1 MLELN
6 TKKVFVSRDV
16 HFHEQQFPF
25 AFDKSYH
32 SLPPIFPSHN
42 STMDIPESVSYPTS
56 SPQAHAHPDITS
68 PDTETSSP
76 IIPNVSSPTLSSLS
90 SSSSPHINQGRTQRM
105 RHKPSYLEDYC
116 CNNIQL
122 TDVTNAC
129 FVHPIQPTTFSF
141 NSLSLSNQHMFHS
154 ISDVVKPKS
163 YAHASKHTGWKAT
176 MDAEL
181 KALALN
187 ILQLPPGKTTL
198 PCKWVYKVKHRS
210 VRD

>member
-1 MLELN
+1 
-6 TKKVFVSRDV
+6 
-16 HFHEQQFPF
+16 
-25 AFDKSYH
+25 
-32 SLPPIFPSHN
+32 
-42 STMDIPESVSYPTS
+42 
-56 SPQAHAHPDITS
+56 
-68 PDTETSSP
+68 
-76 IIPNVSSPTLSSLS
+76 
-90 SSSSPHINQGRTQRM
+90 M